1 MMPKQNPKFPEGI
14 NASQEQPLK
23 EFFLLVFGIVF
34 ALILFVACVSYFAQA
49 LSPYIP
55 FSWEK
60 SWATSLTPTTDTI
73 AEDEQTQQAAEDAL
87 RDLLIKLT
95 PESNPSEISYQVHLL
110 NDITPNAFATL
121 GGQIFVTTGL
131 IQHIESENGLAMVLA
146 HEMAHVQHRHPIQ
159 SLSRGLIIQLV
170 GMMLF
175 SDSTAG
181 SLLNQAGI
189 MTLLSF
195 NRDMEREAD
204 TSALNTI
211 RHYYGHTQG
220 ADEFFNAMI
229 VEHGDDLNVEFFN
242 THPHTQSRIDAIRNY
257 DDTAGELT
265 SLATSLLNIKD
276 NQAN

>member
-1 MMPKQNPKFPEGI
+1 
-14 NASQEQPLK
+14 
-23 EFFLLVFGIVF
+23 
-34 ALILFVACVSYFAQA
+34 
-49 LSPYIP
+49 
-55 FSWEK
+55 
-60 SWATSLTPTTDTI
+60 
-73 AEDEQTQQAAEDAL
+73 
-87 RDLLIKLT
+87 
-95 PESNPSEISYQVHLL
+95 
-110 NDITPNAFATL
+110 
-121 GGQIFVTTGL
+121 
-131 IQHIESENGLAMVLA
+131 MVLA

>member
-1 MMPKQNPKFPEGI
+1 MHKQNPKFPEGI

-34 ALILFVACVSYFAQA
+34 AIILFVACVSYFAQA

-60 SWATSLTPTTDTI
+60 SWASAVVPNKDH
-73 AEDEQTQQAAEDAL
+73 ETQDDLNHQDAQHAL
-87 RDLLIKLT
+87 QDLLLKLT
-95 PESNPSEISYQVHLL
+95 PAQTTDAISYDVHLIH
-110 NDITPNAFATL
+110 DATPNAFATL

-204 TSALNTI
+204 TTAVKTI
-211 RHYYGHTQG
+211 HQYYGHTQG
-220 ADEFFNAMI
+220 ADEFFNAMLAK
-229 VEHGDDLNVEFFN
+229 HDDELSVAFFN
-242 THPHTQSRIDAIRNY
+242 THPKTQARINDIQSMQ
-257 DDTAGELT
+257 AGLGKLTPLDHALLEL
-265 SLATSLLNIKD
+265 
-276 NQAN
+276 QE